1 MTGPADTGTNG
12 DAAAL
17 AVSVCVFRGDTVL
30 MVERGKDPGR
40 GLWAPVGGHVEPG
53 ESMAAAAL
61 RETLEETGVV
71 CAILGE
77 SSRREIRHGGS
88 GGAPVRRILLV
99 VHAARWI
106 SGEPVAASDAAGA
119 RFVRLD
125 RLAELPLV
133 EGVLPH
139 IDAARRLYDGFEA

>member
-1 MTGPADTGTNG
+1 MTRPTEPGTDDG
-12 DAAAL
+12 DAAL

-53 ESMAAAAL
+53 ESPTAAAL

-71 CAILGE
+71 CAVLGE
-77 SSRREIRHGGS
+77 SSRREIVHGGS
-88 GGAPVRRILLV
+88 DGRPVRRIRLI

-106 SGEPVAASDAAGA
+106 SGEPVAASDASQA

-125 RLAELPLV
+125 RLGELPLV